1 MAAGADALLAQLR
14 ALVASLVCAP
24 NAPVTQAGVERV
36 RAAAALLCASE
47 EHSPEDAAEL
57 ARGVW
62 EVALELWCAG
72 GARTLRG
79 RVRRGAAASSF
90 CLGGARFRE
99 TQHARANSCRARC
112 AFASS

>member
-14 ALVASLVCAP
+14 ALVASLVSAP

-36 RAAAALLCASE
+36 RAAAGALCASE
-47 EHSPEDAAEL
+47 QHSSDDAAEL

-79 RVRRGAAASSF
+79 RVRRGAASSF
-90 CLGGARFRE
+90 CSGA
-99 TQHARANSCRARC
+99 ARLRQRTRTPTAVVRRC